1 MCTIAGYRIAVIAA
15 SLARPSPDG
24 GADGPGTRPRYEA
37 RLAAYHRA
45 FAPELQAILDALPLG
60 AGMRVLDFACG
71 DGYYASRLAR
81 RLGASGMV
89 VGVDHSEGYVDDASA
104 DAADAA
110 NAAFASPGATVVY
123 ARAAAGALPFADDT
137 FDLVWCAQSLFSLP
151 DPVEALRRMAR
162 VTRPGGL
169 VVVLENDTVHQVC
182 LPWPVQLELP
192 VRAAELRSFA
202 EGGHDAAKFY
212 VGRRL
217 PAIMAEAQLDPQRT
231 TTHAFDRQAPI
242 GDDERVLL
250 QDYLDELVQRVRP
263 FLDAS
268 LLAEL
273 SDLVNPASSHH
284 LLAEPY
290 LSLTWL
296 NVLAVGRKP
305 LAAKPADGARS

>member
-1 MCTIAGYRIAVIAA
+1 MCIIAGYRTAVMNT
-15 SLARPSPDG
+15 SNARPGPDG
-24 GADGPGTRPRYEA
+24 GADGSGTRPHYEA
-37 RLAAYHRA
+37 RLGAYHRA

-71 DGYYASRLAR
+71 NGYYASRLAL

-89 VGVDHSEGYVDDASA
+89 VGVDRSEGYVDDATA

-110 NAAFASPGATVVY
+110 NAADASPGATVVY

-137 FDLVWCAQSLFSLP
+137 FDLVWCAQSLFSLA
-151 DPVEALRRMAR
+151 DPVEALRHMAR

-169 VVVLENDTVHQVC
+169 VAVLENDTAHQVC

-192 VRAAELRSFA
+192 VRAAELRSFV
-202 EGGHDAAKFY
+202 EGGRDASKFY
-212 VGRRL
+212 IGRRM

-231 TTHAFDRQAPI
+231 TTHAFDRQVPL

-250 QDYLDELVQRVRP
+250 QGYLDELVQRVGP

-273 SDLVNPASSHH
+273 RDLVNPASSHH
-284 LLAEPY
+284 LLGEPY

-305 LAAKPADGARS
+305 LAATPADGARS

>member
-1 MCTIAGYRIAVIAA
+1 MATRHARLSSDGRAAG
-15 SLARPSPDG
+15 S
-24 GADGPGTRPRYEA
+24 GTRPPYEA

-45 FAPELQAILDALPLG
+45 FARELQAILDALPLG

-71 DGYYASRLAR
+71 DGFYTSRLAL
-81 RLGASGMV
+81 RLGASGIV
-89 VGVDHSEGYVDDASA
+89 VGVDHSAGYLDDANA
-104 DAADAA
+104 EAADESD
-110 NAAFASPGATVVY
+110 ASPGATVAY
-123 ARAAAGALPFADDT
+123 AQAAAGALPFADDT
-137 FDLVWCAQSLFSLP
+137 FDLVWCAQSLFSLA
-151 DPVEALRRMAR
+151 DPLEALRHMAR

-169 VVVLENDTVHQVC
+169 VAVLENDTAHQVC

-202 EGGHDAAKFY
+202 EGGCDVAKFY
-212 VGRRL
+212 VGRRM
-217 PAIMAEAQLDPQRT
+217 PAIMAEAGLEPQRT

-273 SDLVNPASSHH
+273 QDLVNPASAHH

-305 LAAKPADGARS
+305 LAAEPGDGALG

>member
-1 MCTIAGYRIAVIAA
+1 MAT
-15 SLARPSPDG
+15 SHARPSPGG
-24 GADGPGTRPRYEA
+24 GADGPGSRPRYEA

-71 DGYYASRLAR
+71 DGYYASRLAL

-89 VGVDHSEGYVDDASA
+89 VGVDRSEGYVHDASV

-110 NAAFASPGATVVY
+110 AASHGATVVY
-123 ARAAAGALPFADDT
+123 VRAAEDALPFADDT

-151 DPVEALRRMAR
+151 DPVDALHHMAR

-169 VVVLENDTVHQVC
+169 VVVLENDTAHQVC

-192 VRAAELRSFA
+192 VRAAELRSFV
-202 EGGHDAAKFY
+202 EGGRDAAKFY

-217 PAIMAEAQLDPQRT
+217 PAIMAEARLDPQRA

-250 QDYLDELVQRVRP
+250 QGYLDELVQRVRP

-273 SDLVNPASSHH
+273 RDLVNPASSHH

-305 LAAKPADGARS
+305 LGAKPAEGASS